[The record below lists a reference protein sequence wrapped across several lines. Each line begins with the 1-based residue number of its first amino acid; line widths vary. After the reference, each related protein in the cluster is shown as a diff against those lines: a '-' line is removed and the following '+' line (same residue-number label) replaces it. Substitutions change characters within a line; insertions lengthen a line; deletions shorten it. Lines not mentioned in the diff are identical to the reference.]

1 MIMSIHIWTCCNWS
15 PRASFGLYR
24 CMYGHLGGCPQG
36 MPKVIDHVQY
46 LIFFEVHK
54 PWNRLCCLWMRFWY
68 MVILHTK
75 CMAHVALI
83 LHAYWCAWDACSSCQ
98 THNAMLFALLWHGW
112 LMFWICFMHLVLY
125 MDITTKQQKRNLISI
140 FFYHFWSCV
149 NRTKAAQNICFSQP
163 ISAFLDVLYR
173 KTQPNFDSF
182 YHFWSCVHRTKAAQ
196 NICFSQ
202 PISAFLDV
210 LYRPIALIYLSN
222 PRRAKWA
229 MCVKTRAHT
238 NVSAN
243 NISSVEITCAWSGWL
258 ININLCNNHHA
269 AGAAGIHQFRS
280 PPHIEFF
287 LRS

>member
-1 MIMSIHIWTCCNWS
+1 MYSIW
-15 PRASFGLYR
+15 
-24 CMYGHLGGCPQG
+24 
-36 MPKVIDHVQY
+36 
-46 LIFFEVHK
+46 FFEVHK
-54 PWNRLCCLWMRFWY
+54 PWIRLCCLWMRFWY

-83 LHAYWCAWDACSSCQ
+83 LHTYWCAWDACSSCQ

-125 MDITTKQQKRNLISI
+125 MDTTTKQPKRNLISI
-140 FFYHFWSCV
+140 FF
-149 NRTKAAQNICFSQP
+149 I
-163 ISAFLDVLYR
+163 I
-173 KTQPNFDSF
+173 FD
-182 YHFWSCVHRTKAAQ
+182 HALTVPKPAQ

-210 LYRPIALIYLSN
+210 LYRPIALIYLRN

-258 ININLCNNHHA
+258 IIINLCNNHHA

>member
-1 MIMSIHIWTCCNWS
+1 
-15 PRASFGLYR
+15 
-24 CMYGHLGGCPQG
+24 
-36 MPKVIDHVQY
+36 
-46 LIFFEVHK
+46 
-54 PWNRLCCLWMRFWY
+54 

-83 LHAYWCAWDACSSCQ
+83 LHTYWCAWDACSSCQ

-125 MDITTKQQKRNLISI
+125 MDTTTKQPKRNLISI
-140 FFYHFWSCV
+140 FF
-149 NRTKAAQNICFSQP
+149 I
-163 ISAFLDVLYR
+163 I
-173 KTQPNFDSF
+173 FD
-182 YHFWSCVHRTKAAQ
+182 HALTVPKPAQ

-210 LYRPIALIYLSN
+210 LYRPIALIYLRN
-222 PRRAKWA
+222 RRRAKWA

-258 ININLCNNHHA
+258 IIINLCNNHHA
-269 AGAAGIHQFRS
+269 AGAAGIHQFRGLPTHRVLFTILSHFKTS
-280 PPHIEFF
+280 PPKPLHAIILLNSEASSYIDIFSRSEVF
-287 LRS
+287 L

>member
-1 MIMSIHIWTCCNWS
+1 
-15 PRASFGLYR
+15 
-24 CMYGHLGGCPQG
+24 
-36 MPKVIDHVQY
+36 
-46 LIFFEVHK
+46 
-54 PWNRLCCLWMRFWY
+54 

-83 LHAYWCAWDACSSCQ
+83 LHTYWCAWDACSSCQ

-125 MDITTKQQKRNLISI
+125 MDTTTKQPKRNLISI
-140 FFYHFWSCV
+140 FF
-149 NRTKAAQNICFSQP
+149 I
-163 ISAFLDVLYR
+163 I
-173 KTQPNFDSF
+173 FD
-182 YHFWSCVHRTKAAQ
+182 HALTVPKPAQ

-210 LYRPIALIYLSN
+210 LYRPIALIYLRN

-258 ININLCNNHHA
+258 IIINLCNNHHA
-269 AGAAGIHQFRS
+269 AGAAGIQYFLTWKDDSLLSHFGVPLFRLT
-280 PPHIEFF
+280 HIPSYTHGLSQLFPQQAA
-287 LRS
+287 